1 MGELIMVQPSI
12 MVLPRAVATL
22 GVAGSVAVMG
32 TMGLHRALP
41 ARGLQSETGL
51 SVSVVSDWPW

>member
-1 MGELIMVQPSI
+1 MVQPSI